1 MVADADDG
9 LLSVEDLV
17 VAINGVPVVDGVSFS
32 AGRSEIVALVGESG
46 CGKSLTAL
54 AMMGLL
60 PPAAKIARG
69 AVRLESDELIS
80 LGAEKLRTL
89 RGNRMSII
97 FQEPVA
103 SLNPLMRAGE
113 QVAESLIIHRGLD
126 HATARI
132 QAHDMLA
139 RVGIPDVQRRFR
151 QFPFELSGGMCQ
163 RIMIASALVCRPRL
177 LIADEPTTAL
187 DVTIQAQILEL
198 MKDLRRETG
207 TAILIITHDMGVVA
221 DIADRMM
228 VMYAGRIVESGTVED
243 VFARPSH
250 PYTRLLLATVPRLEG
265 ERKTRLRTIEGAVPD
280 VSDWPTGCR
289 FRARCPL
296 ADGVCE
302 KVPPLEPIDA
312 RPSHHSACWH
322 AARVAEVA

>member
-1 MVADADDG
+1 MAEPAGKLLQVDD
-9 LLSVEDLV
+9 LT

-32 AGRSEIVALVGESG
+32 AGRGEIVALVGESG

-54 AMMGLL
+54 SVMGLL
-60 PPAAKIARG
+60 PPAARVARG
-69 AVRLESDELIS
+69 QVRLEGDTIT
-80 LGAEKLRTL
+80 AFNAAQLRAL

-103 SLNPLMRAGE
+103 SLNPLMRAGA
-113 QVAESLIIHRGLD
+113 QVAESLIVHRGLN
-126 HATARI
+126 HAEAQR
-132 QAHDMLA
+132 QAQEMLA
-139 RVGIPDVQRRFR
+139 RVGIPDVERRYR
-151 QFPFELSGGMCQ
+151 QYPFELSGGMCQ
-163 RIMIASALVCRPRL
+163 RVMIAAALVCRPQV

-198 MKDLRRETG
+198 MKTLRRETG

-228 VMYAGRIVESGTVED
+228 VMYAGRIVESGTVDD

-265 ERKTRLRTIEGAVPD
+265 TRKTRLRTIEGVVPD
-280 VSDWPTGCR
+280 VSDWPSGCR

-296 ADGVCE
+296 ADAACE
-302 KVPPLEPIDA
+302 KVPPLEPIRGRVDH
-312 RPSHHSACWH
+312 RSACWH
-322 AARVAEVA
+322 AGRVADVA